1 MCPLAFSL
9 KLLPLLLVISV
20 LLVAPL
26 VFSQGSLS
34 ITVSTDKAQYVQGE
48 TVGISGK
55 VLDSQ
60 SNPVTGASVS
70 VQVGEGPMHFN
81 LVYSD
86 SSGSYLDSFIL
97 PISAAPGQYNVYASA
112 SKPGYTPVLQQTQ
125 FTVLPQSTST
135 TSSASSSSSQS
146 NGPPSKCFI
155 ATATYGSEVSPEV
168 ALLRNFRDAQVL
180 RTSAGASFMQAFNAF
195 YYSFSPQVASF
206 ISSNGV
212 VRAAMKVILYPLI
225 GILFLSS
232 KIFQISSV
240 NGELAITISGIFAAL
255 GIGAVYF
262 GPIAILSSRFVTTSA
277 RSRWSTVKW
286 LILGSCLV
294 STLAIILGEESHSS
308 LLLTSASVAIAL
320 SFLFLGALTVRSFAS
335 LLGKR
340 GVGATSDVAC
350 RRRV

>member
-26 VFSQGSLS
+26 VFSQGSLL

-60 SNPVTGASVS
+60 SKPVPGVTVS
-70 VQVGEGPMHFN
+70 IQVGEAPMI
-81 LVYSD
+81 YSSSVFSD
-86 SSGSYLDSFIL
+86 DSGSYLDSFVL
-97 PISAAPGQYNVYASA
+97 STTAAGQYTVYATAFKSGYA
-112 SKPGYTPVLQQTQ
+112 SGLQQTQ

-155 ATATYGSEVSPEV
+155 ATATYGSEVAPEV

-262 GPIAILSSRFVTTSA
+262 GPIAILSSRVVKTSG

-308 LLLTSASVAIAL
+308 LLLTSATVATVL
-320 SFLFLGALTVRSFAS
+320 SFLFLGAFSVRSFAS
-335 LLGKR
+335 LLGKQ
-340 GVGATSDVAC
+340 GVRATSDA
-350 RRRV
+350 

>member
-1 MCPLAFSL
+1 VSPLAFSL

-60 SNPVTGASVS
+60 SNPVAGASVS
-70 VQVGEGPMHFN
+70 IQVGEGPLYSN

-86 SSGSYLDSFIL
+86 SSGSYLDSFVL
-97 PISAAPGQYNVYASA
+97 PTTATGQYTVYATAAKSGYASA
-112 SKPGYTPVLQQTQ
+112 QQQTQ
-125 FTVLPQSTST
+125 FTVRHQTTST

-146 NGPPSKCFI
+146 SSPPSKCFI
-155 ATATYGSEVSPEV
+155 ATATYGSEIAPEV

-255 GIGAVYF
+255 GIGAVYI
-262 GPIAILSSRFVTTSA
+262 GPIAVLFSRVVKTNA

-294 STLAIILGEESHSS
+294 STFAIILGEESHSS
-308 LLLTSASVAIAL
+308 LLLTSASVATVL
-320 SFLFLGALTVRSFAS
+320 SFLFLGALSVRSLAS
-335 LLGKR
+335 LVRKK
-340 GVGATSDVAC
+340 GV
-350 RRRV
+350 R

>member
-1 MCPLAFSL
+1 VYPLAFSL
-9 KLLPLLLVISV
+9 KLLPLLLIISV

-48 TVGISGK
+48 TVRISGK

-60 SNPVTGASVS
+60 SNPVAGASVS
-70 VQVGEGPMHFN
+70 VQVGEAPMMHFN

-97 PISAAPGQYNVYASA
+97 PISATPGQYNVYASA
-112 SKPGYTPVLQQTQ
+112 SKPGYTSVLQHTQ

-146 NGPPSKCFI
+146 NGPPSLCFI

-180 RTSAGASFMQAFNAF
+180 RTSAGAGFMQAFNAF

-240 NGELAITISGIFAAL
+240 NGELAITISGTFAAL

-262 GPIAILSSRFVTTSA
+262 GPIAILSSRFVKTNA

-286 LILGSCLV
+286 WILGSCLV

-308 LLLTSASVAIAL
+308 LLLTSASVATVL
-320 SFLFLGALTVRSFAS
+320 SFLFLGAFSVQSFAS

-340 GVGATSDVAC
+340 GI
-350 RRRV
+350 R